1 MNNPFLDVAFQSVNG
16 QERAREVVGEQEVNE
31 KCWENS
37 SSCGELSRDGNLK
50 IMCSHVQQYL
60 PNLSAA

>member
-1 MNNPFLDVAFQSVNG
+1 MAFQSVNG
-16 QERAREVVGEQEVNE
+16 QVRAREEVGEQEVNE

-37 SSCGELSRDGNLK
+37 LLCGELSTDGNLK